1 MGPSDR
7 SGECAGENMAALK
20 AAGCTGDEIDSF
32 CANSGKRPKN
42 SNKWDEQVNCNQP
55 SQATHACMHDA
66 RTITY

>member
-1 MGPSDR
+1 
-7 SGECAGENMAALK
+7 MAALK